1 MKCLFDTAEEALRA
15 ALSGGTTWK
24 AGKSACRTPK
34 ITTSTSSSMEAEMEA
49 PLGSQAPGPA
59 GAGGDSNREN
69 DLRSAT

>member
-49 PLGSQAPGPA
+49 P
-59 GAGGDSNREN
+59 REARLQG
-69 DLRSAT
+69 LRVPVVIAIEKTI

>member
-49 PLGSQAPGPA
+49 PP
-59 GAGGDSNREN
+59 REARLQG
-69 DLRSAT
+69 LRVPVVIAIEKTI